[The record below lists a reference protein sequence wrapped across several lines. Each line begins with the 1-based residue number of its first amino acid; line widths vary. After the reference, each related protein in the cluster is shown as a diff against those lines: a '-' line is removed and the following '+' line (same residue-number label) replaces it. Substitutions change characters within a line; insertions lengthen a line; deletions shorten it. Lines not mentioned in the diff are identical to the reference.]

1 MCSSISCL
9 CLGDPRGWDI
19 TVMPVGGTSHK
30 IKDKW
35 SLTRMRS
42 VIESTGCDKMR
53 LKIKYCH
60 FTRTPKRYGETVQN
74 HRRRQTYPRNKVSRY
89 QLGLCADIVEETRK
103 LKVEFWKK
111 LEGKRRFYSTG
122 GVNTAYKT
130 LKKRYF
136 RGCFGKM
143 NYNIVLGV
151 KFCAKIDHSAR
162 LET

>member
-1 MCSSISCL
+1 MAQGCLLGWEIQPTWCPVDRDEGGRWCPTLARGGMVNQKFERHIMCSSISCL
-9 CLGDPRGWDI
+9 CVGDPRGWDI
-19 TVMPVGGTSHK
+19 TVIPVDGTSHK

-35 SLTRMRS
+35 SLTRMVS

-53 LKIKYCH
+53 LKIKY
-60 FTRTPKRYGETVQN
+60 
-74 HRRRQTYPRNKVSRY
+74 
-89 QLGLCADIVEETRK
+89 
-103 LKVEFWKK
+103 W
-111 LEGKRRFYSTG
+111 RFYSTG

-143 NYNIVLGV
+143 KYNIVLGD